1 MPTSHGG
8 CGLAQDGTTTQQHD
22 SSSTNTT
29 NNGATTTTTKRCDR
43 AGAYVYTVEVNASI
57 VCCSGVRACCGS
69 SCRCLPLLVGLQI
82 RPHHHPSPSLRRTL
96 ATVLRIVHTEL
107 GFATTTDDNDDDDDT
122 TLRTTTTYLLLAI
135 PSRRIVG
142 VVQTEPLQQAYR
154 LHSSSSSR
162 SRTPVPATLGVH
174 LVWIHRTVRRQG
186 YASLLIK
193 HIIRS
198 SCSTTITARPP
209 RLAWSSPTPA
219 GVALARHVAAAAKDN
234 NHGRRG
240 GGEADHHHPV
250 LVYDVVERKGSTR
263 KQQKNNDNRSKRPPR
278 SSSSTD

>member
-1 MPTSHGG
+1 M
-8 CGLAQDGTTTQQHD
+8 D
-22 SSSTNTT
+22 
-29 NNGATTTTTKRCDR
+29 
-43 AGAYVYTVEVNASI
+43 ESI
-57 VCCSGVRACCGS
+57 VCCSCVRAVAHIIDLFLSLDGT
-69 SCRCLPLLVGLQI
+69 QI
-82 RPHHHPSPSLRRTL
+82 RPHHPSPSLRRTL

-122 TLRTTTTYLLLAI
+122 TLRTTTTTTTTYLLLAI

-186 YASLLIK
+186 YASLLIE

-198 SCSTTITARPP
+198 SSCSSTTITARP

-234 NHGRRG
+234 NNGRRG

-250 LVYDVVERKGSTR
+250 LVYDVVEGTGST
-263 KQQKNNDNRSKRPPR
+263 QQQKKNNDNRPKRPPR